1 MKVSYIISS
10 EFCNNIIFKSGNS
23 SLNTD
28 GHLDHVLLL
37 KQNLF
42 NKKIDIATWDINTPQ
57 VSDLILV
64 ENIFHRKPLEFFLKL
79 KKLGKPMILIA
90 SESLAVLKENSNSEI
105 LSLFDHVF
113 TYDDNFLQNEPSTR
127 ASKFNYTFDFP
138 EEINVND
145 FSRNKLLCL
154 IQSNKRSSHPHE
166 LYSERVRIVRWF
178 EKYHPSKFSLYGQNW
193 DKPEKAMV
201 PWVRRKILHHGP
213 WKRIFAKPFRSYKGL
228 VESKHEVYQKFKFSL
243 CFENVADI
251 SGYITEK
258 IFDSMLAGN
267 VPVYRGAD
275 NISDYI
281 PPDCFIDYRKFD
293 SIDDLYQLLTNFTM
307 EDYLK
312 FIYAVNTFINS
323 DKSSRF
329 RHEFYVG
336 SVSNVILNLLD
347 IAPNA

>member
-1 MKVSYIISS
+1 LKVSYIISS
-10 EFCNNIIFKSGNS
+10 EFCNNNIFQSGNS
-23 SLNTD
+23 SLNSD
-28 GHLDHVLLL
+28 GHLDHILLL
-37 KQNLF
+37 RQNLLK
-42 NKKIDIATWDINTPQ
+42 NKLDIGTWDINTPE

-64 ENIFHRKPLEFFLKL
+64 ENIFHQKPLEFFLNL
-79 KKLGKPMILIA
+79 KKLGKPMVLIA
-90 SESLAVLKENSNSEI
+90 SESLAVLKENSNPKI

-113 TYDDNFLQNEPSTR
+113 TYHDNVLENEPTTR
-127 ASKFNYTFDFP
+127 ISKFNYTFDFP
-138 EEINVND
+138 DEINAND
-145 FSRNKLLCL
+145 FCSNKLLCL
-154 IQSNKRSSHPHE
+154 IQSNKRSSHWHE
-166 LYSERVRIVRWF
+166 LYSERVRIARWF
-178 EKYHPSKFSLYGQNW
+178 EKYHPSEFTLYGHNW

-201 PWVRRKILHHGP
+201 PWFRRKILHHGP
-213 WKRIFAKPFRSYKGL
+213 WKRFFAKPFSSYKGL

-267 VPVYRGAD
+267 IPIYRGAD

-293 SIDDLYQLLTNFTM
+293 TIDDLYQFLANFTM
-307 EDYLK
+307 KDYLK

-323 DKSSRF
+323 DKSSQF
-329 RHEFYVG
+329 RHQYYVD

-347 IAPNA
+347 KASNA

>member
-23 SLNTD
+23 SLNPV
-28 GHLDHVLLL
+28 GNLDHILLL

-42 NKKIDIATWDINTPQ
+42 NKKIDIATWDINTPE

-64 ENIFHRKPLEFFLKL
+64 ENIFQQKPHEFFLKL
-79 KKLGKPMILIA
+79 KNLEKPMVLIA
-90 SESLAVLKENSNSEI
+90 SESLAVLKENSNPKI

-113 TYDDNFLQNEPSTR
+113 TYDDILLQKELSTR
-127 ASKFNYTFDFP
+127 VSKFNYTFDFP
-138 EEINVND
+138 EEINAND
-145 FSRNKLLCL
+145 FCSNKLLCL
-154 IQSNKRSSHPHE
+154 IQSNKRSSHRDE
-166 LYSERVRIVRWF
+166 LYSERVRIIRWF
-178 EKYHPSKFSLYGQNW
+178 EKHHLNELSLYGHNW

-201 PWVRRKILHHGP
+201 PWFRRKILHHGP
-213 WKRIFAKPFRSYKGL
+213 WKRIFAKPFRSYKGV

-258 IFDSMLAGN
+258 IFDSMLAGS
-267 VPVYRGAD
+267 VPIYRGAD

-281 PPDCFIDYRKFD
+281 PQDCFIDYRKFD
-293 SIDDLYQLLTNFTM
+293 SVDDLYLFLANFTM

-312 FIYAVNTFINS
+312 FIYSVNVFINS
-323 DKSSRF
+323 DKSSQF
-329 RHEFYVG
+329 RHQYYVD

-347 IAPNA
+347 RTPNA